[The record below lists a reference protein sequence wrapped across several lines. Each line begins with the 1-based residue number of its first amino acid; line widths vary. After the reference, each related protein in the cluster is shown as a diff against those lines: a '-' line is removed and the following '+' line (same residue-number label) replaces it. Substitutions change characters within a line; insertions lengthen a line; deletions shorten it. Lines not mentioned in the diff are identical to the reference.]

1 MYNTEKVLA
10 NCFAAYRIN
19 NETHVSDTRRY
30 SEDVPTLFGAKDML
44 LFNLHYK
51 QDLRPKDFVPFTPTE
66 EDKANAKNAVAF
78 VNRDTSLQQIA
89 GTLTDFMK
97 NLVTCI
103 NSEQVSQNE
112 FGIVAV
118 LPKVYFETKDKK
130 EYKKKLK
137 TEFNE
142 SKHIGLPG
150 QVVTGLFTVNEI
162 KFVEK
167 FGCHVVNG
175 NIENSL
181 VSFFKNFEAGKPL
194 PEKGTT
200 IRIKGKVKRH
210 GENFVTKLPETQLN
224 YVKIV

>member
-1 MYNTEKVLA
+1 MYNTKEVLE

-30 SEDVPTLFGAKDML
+30 SEDTPTLFSAKDLL
-44 LFNLHYK
+44 LFNIHYK
-51 QDLRPKDFVPFTPTE
+51 PDQLPKDFVPFTPTE
-66 EDKANAKNAVAF
+66 EDKVNAKNAVAF

-97 NLVTCI
+97 NLVACI

-118 LPKVYFETKDKK
+118 LPKIYFETKDKK

-137 TEFNE
+137 TEFTE

-150 QVVTGLFTVNEI
+150 QVVTGLLTINEV

-167 FGCHVVNG
+167 FGCHVING
-175 NIENSL
+175 NIENNL
-181 VSFFKNFEAGKPL
+181 VSFFKNFEPGKAI
-194 PEKGTT
+194 PEKGSTVN
-200 IRIKGKVKRH
+200 IKGKVKRH

-224 YVKIV
+224 YVKII